1 MDSRDLAGAAPTIH
15 YPNKPNPN
23 AILQLLKDYPIPS
36 DENGKKIRFEYGTA
50 GFRYHHKLLA
60 PIMIRM
66 GIFACLR
73 SAAVHGDSIGIMITA
88 SHNPVQD
95 NGIKLADSNG
105 GMLPIQWEKMA
116 TDMAN
121 SDDLNVDDIVLTK
134 MIVHVGY
141 DTRPHSLPF
150 SKLVISTAKAMG
162 AMIVDHG
169 CITTPMLHHHVLIS
183 NPHNTPNVML
193 CGSKGTN
200 FQMEYI
206 QSIIGSYVTLLSTK
220 AAIESP
226 SNKRRQRR
234 ELVVD
239 CACGVGGSI
248 IPHLNKVLERY
259 YLEGGVLLNE
269 SLVQLIP
276 INLPEDGPLNER
288 CGAEYVQKQQKLPKI
303 YSKVHFPLPSQYVAS
318 LDGDADRIVFHY
330 RDQTGKFSLLDGD
343 KIAVL
348 ISSFLQEE
356 IDALARVVPEA
367 KDIRC
372 GIVQT
377 AYANGASTYYLKN
390 TVKTKVIIA
399 KTGVKYVHT
408 AAHDNF
414 DVGTYF
420 EANGHGTVLFG
431 SKFYELLAKA
441 EQKLLFTSRSMR
453 SNVAWQRLR
462 VLPSLINQ
470 AVGDALSDL
479 FLVDAILYLKDLSC
493 PDWNQIYRDLPSRQC
508 KVKVIDRSVIHTNEN
523 ETKTTQPKS
532 LQPAIDAAIRAVAT
546 KNRASASP
554 RAFVRPSGTE
564 NVVRVYAE
572 ASSQKEADALA
583 SEAAA
588 IIYKLCDGVGDL
600 PNYTH
605 SKI

>member
-1 MDSRDLAGAAPTIH
+1 MSSTIH
-15 YPNKPNPN
+15 YPNPPNLN
-23 AILQLLKDYPIPS
+23 TIVQLFKDHPIPFG
-36 DENGKKIRFEYGTA
+36 ENGKKIRFEYGTA
-50 GFRYHHKLLA
+50 GFRYHHELL
-60 PIMIRM
+60 PPVMIRM
-66 GIFACLR
+66 GIFACFR
-73 SAAVHGDSIGIMITA
+73 SAAVHGDSVGIMITA

-121 SDDLNVDDIVLTK
+121 SDDINVDDIVQTK
-134 MIVHVGY
+134 MVVHVGY

-150 SKLVISTAKAMG
+150 SKLVISTAIAMG
-162 AMIVDHG
+162 AMVVDHG
-169 CITTPMLHHHVLIS
+169 CITTPMLHYHVLRS

-193 CGSKGTN
+193 CGSKGAN

-206 QSIIGSYVTLLSTK
+206 QSIIGSYIALLSTK
-220 AAIESP
+220 KTVEKP
-226 SNKRRQRR
+226 SSKCRQRR

-239 CACGVGGSI
+239 CACGVGGSM
-248 IPHLNKVLERY
+248 IPHLNKLLERY
-259 YLEGGVLLNE
+259 NSEGGILFNE

-276 INLPEDGPLNER
+276 INLPGEGPLNEK
-288 CGAEYVQKQQKLPKI
+288 CGAEYVQKQQKLPTI
-303 YSKVHFPLPSQYVAS
+303 YSRIDFPLPSHYVAS

-330 RDQTGKFSLLDGD
+330 KDKMGKLSLLDGD

-356 IDALARVVPEA
+356 IDALAKAVPEA

-390 TVKTKVIIA
+390 TVKTKVVIA
-399 KTGVKYVHT
+399 KTGVKHVHT
-408 AAHDNF
+408 AAHDHF

-441 EQKLLFTSRSMR
+441 EQKLMFTSRSMR
-453 SNVAWQRLR
+453 STVAWQRLR

-479 FLVDAILYLKDLSC
+479 FLVDAILYLKDMTC
-493 PDWNQIYRDLPSRQC
+493 HEWNQIYRDLPSRQC
-508 KVKVIDRSVIHTNEN
+508 KVEVVDRSVIHTNEN
-523 ETKTTQPKS
+523 ETKATQPKN
-532 LQPAIDAAIRAVAT
+532 LQPTIDAAIRAVAT
-546 KNRASASP
+546 NNDISASP

-572 ASSQKEADALA
+572 AGSQHEADALA

-588 IIYKLCDGVGDL
+588 IIFKLCDGVGDL
-600 PNYTH
+600 PIFTS